1 MDDKNKIKNLEI
13 QIDNLI
19 TEKHIKERSDD
30 LLKLHNKKKEENLM
44 NDIIRLLDDKNNDVN
59 LNTIDILLG
68 ILLIISVIIDING
81 MCSLNII
88 VFCLVIVILIC
99 ISIFNEW
106 KFTMLVFIKIILG
119 ICLIGIVYFEK
130 MEYFDLNMIKV
141 GIALIGLY
149 IIYNSFNKKNIVK
162 NERSLPDYRN
172 KIPEKVK
179 LNIDNKRYEG
189 GEFKG
194 CVNIENINTDESE
207 NKVFYKGSVYNL
219 GQQIIDN
226 KEVLEVYKNMK
237 KNSTGADTD
246 NIDKNINN
254 RYIYSQWLSLLS
266 RLKKNNNNADLVFL
280 SEIYI
285 NDKKTYSDMND
296 NVMEYTKKNITDMIK
311 LITDSKYLIGSICFN
326 NLSI

>member
-106 KFTMLVFIKIILG
+106 KFTILVFIKIILG

-162 NERSLPDYRN
+162 NEKSLPDYRN
-172 KIPEKVK
+172 KFPEKVK
-179 LNIDNKRYEG
+179 LDINNKKYEG

-207 NKVFYKGSVYNL
+207 NKVFYKGNVYNL

-226 KEVLEVYKNMK
+226 KDVLEVYKNMK

-246 NIDKNINN
+246 NIDTQINS
-254 RYIYSQWLSLLS
+254 RYVYSQWLSLLS

-285 NDKKTYSDMND
+285 NDKKTYSDMNN

>member
-1 MDDKNKIKNLEI
+1 
-13 QIDNLI
+13 
-19 TEKHIKERSDD
+19 
-30 LLKLHNKKKEENLM
+30 
-44 NDIIRLLDDKNNDVN
+44 
-59 LNTIDILLG
+59 
-68 ILLIISVIIDING
+68 
-81 MCSLNII
+81 
-88 VFCLVIVILIC
+88 
-99 ISIFNEW
+99 
-106 KFTMLVFIKIILG
+106 
-119 ICLIGIVYFEK
+119 
-130 MEYFDLNMIKV
+130 
-141 GIALIGLY
+141 
-149 IIYNSFNKKNIVK
+149 
-162 NERSLPDYRN
+162 
-172 KIPEKVK
+172 
-179 LNIDNKRYEG
+179 
-189 GEFKG
+189 
-194 CVNIENINTDESE
+194 SE